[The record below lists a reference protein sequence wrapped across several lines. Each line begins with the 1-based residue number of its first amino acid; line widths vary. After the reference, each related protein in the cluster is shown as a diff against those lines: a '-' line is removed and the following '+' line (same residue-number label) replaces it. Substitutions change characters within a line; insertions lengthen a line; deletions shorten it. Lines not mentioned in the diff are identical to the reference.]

1 MSFTV
6 KETEDIRAFVDFP
19 YRLYSQSRYW
29 VGELKKDVVRL
40 LSPSHPFW
48 FHAER
53 KLFMAFDGS
62 GNIIGR
68 VAGIVNQN
76 HNSFH
81 NEKCGFFGFFDCVD
95 NAEVS
100 QALLR
105 AAEEW
110 LKSRGMDMVRG
121 PANPSSN
128 ETWGMLLEGFDSPNM
143 IMMPYNFSYYNDLAE
158 KAGYCK
164 EKDLFAFKWLT
175 SNGFPQRFS
184 KITDRVVR
192 DGSVEINLVD
202 ISEIDREL
210 DKLKDIYNKAW
221 EKNWGFVPM
230 TQAEI
235 EHMASD
241 LKPLLKSDYLFF
253 ASVKGDPAAFCLL
266 LPDFNIP
273 LKAVRGSLTPFNIPI
288 FLWKMFFSIKKGRM
302 LALGVKSEYRN
313 RGLELLMIKQAIES
327 ASRMGWEWGELSWT
341 LEDNEKI
348 NSLIRDIG
356 GTVYKKYRIYS
367 KKL

>member
-1 MSFTV
+1 MSFKI
-6 KETEDIRAFVDFP
+6 KETQDIKGFAAFP
-19 YRLYSQSRYW
+19 YNLYLKNPFW
-29 VGELKKDVVRL
+29 VGELKNDVVKL

-48 FHAER
+48 FHAEK
-53 KLFMAFDGS
+53 KLFMAFDGE
-62 GNIIGR
+62 GQAIGR
-68 VAGIVNQN
+68 IAAIVNHS

-81 NEKCGFFGFFDCVD
+81 NEKCGFFGFFDCID
-95 NAEVS
+95 NTEVS
-100 QALLR
+100 GALLC
-105 AAEEW
+105 AAENW
-110 LKSRGMDMVRG
+110 LKSRGMDMLRG

-128 ETWGMLLEGFDSPNM
+128 ETWGMLVEGFDSPNM
-143 IMMPYNFSYYNDLAE
+143 VMMPYNFSYYKDLVE

-164 EKDLFAFKWLT
+164 EKDLLAFKFLT
-175 SNGFPQRFS
+175 SKGFPQRFR

-192 DGSVEINLVD
+192 DGSVKINLVD
-202 ISEIDREL
+202 IDKIDSELE
-210 DKLKDIYNKAW
+210 KLKDIYNKAW

-241 LKPLLKSDYLFF
+241 LKPFLKSDYLFF

-273 LKAVRGSLTPFNIPI
+273 LKSAHGKLTPFNIPI
-288 FLWKMFFSIKKGRM
+288 FLWRMFFSLKSGRL

-348 NSLIRDIG
+348 NSVISNIG
-356 GTVYKKYRIYS
+356 GVVYKKYRIYS